1 VAACVLLAATI
12 AFGQSAK
19 SVRLGREF
27 RLRAG
32 QRVAFKGEN
41 LRIKFA
47 AVENDSRC
55 PKDVTCVWAGNA
67 EVLLEV
73 GTLSVRGKRLKL
85 STRGSQQ
92 FSNEVE
98 YRGYK
103 VKLVGLSPYPQG
115 GRKIA
120 ARDYTVTLLVSKE

>member
-1 VAACVLLAATI
+1 VLLAATI

-19 SVRLGREF
+19 SVRPGREF

-32 QRVAFKGEN
+32 QSAVLKTGS

-55 PKDVTCVWAGNA
+55 PKNVTCVWAGNA
-67 EVLLEV
+67 EALLEV
-73 GTLSVRGKRLKL
+73 GARSGRGKSLKL
-85 STRGSQQ
+85 STSAGQQ
-92 FSNEVE
+92 FSNEAK
-98 YRGYK
+98 YGGYK
-103 VKLVGLSPYPQG
+103 VKLVGLSPYPED

>member
-1 VAACVLLAATI
+1 MATI
-12 AFGQSAK
+12 AFGQPAK

-27 RLRAG
+27 KLRAG
-32 QRVAFKGEN
+32 QRAVLKGGS

-55 PKDVTCVWAGNA
+55 PKNVTCVWAGNA

-73 GTLSVRGKRLKL
+73 GARRGRGKSLKL
-85 STRGSQQ
+85 NSSGSPQL
-92 FSNEVE
+92 SNEVE

-103 VKLVGLSPYPQG
+103 LKLVSLSPYPQE

-120 ARDYTVTLLVSKE
+120 AGDYTVTLLVSRE